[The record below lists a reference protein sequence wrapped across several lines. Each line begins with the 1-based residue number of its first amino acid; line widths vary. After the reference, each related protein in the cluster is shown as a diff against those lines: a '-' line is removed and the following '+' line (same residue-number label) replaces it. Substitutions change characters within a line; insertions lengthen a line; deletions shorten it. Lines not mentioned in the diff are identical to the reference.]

1 MEIDNKPERSFVEKA
16 AIHYRYCQIYAEY
29 YKQSLDYGTGETY
42 SSAEMQSIL
51 QIYTTPGITITEISR
66 YGARTKSAVS
76 QIMTRLENR
85 GLILRQKTAQRGVG
99 LFVSDKGRELC
110 EAYQKFI
117 EKNLSNVLFDCE
129 ERFSK
134 DAMDTFYEIMS
145 SVINTVVNQDKPE

>member
-1 MEIDNKPERSFVEKA
+1 MATENKSEFSLVEKA

-42 SSAEMQSIL
+42 SSAELQSVL
-51 QIYTTPGITITEISR
+51 QIYTTPGITITEIAR

-85 GLILRQKTAQRGVG
+85 GLIVRQKTMQRGVG

-110 EAYQKFI
+110 EAYEQFV
-117 EKNLSNVLFDCE
+117 EKHLSNILVDCE
-129 ERFSK
+129 ARFGK
-134 DAMDTFYEIMS
+134 EAMDTFYEIMHS
-145 SVINTVVNQDKPE
+145 AINAVVNSNNQD